1 MVFRIVVWPALNRCV
16 PDPVRHRWN
25 VAYRGSKNSDARC
38 DGCWEHNLTRM
49 RSKIFGKL
57 MLHDSTFE
65 DHLHVYPTYSNFIVW
80 WRLFLDTH
88 FFCRCNWPTSN
99 FVNSIADSPTTSRR
113 DFPKIW
119 HQFGI
124 LYKAAPRRLQLC
136 SCQKKHILCMHM
148 QYTPRESCMH
158 VHGTVYDN
166 WWCWR
171 SYACV
176 IVMFT
181 KRQFIGCSW
190 RQFPASMATFCLHMQ

>member
-1 MVFRIVVWPALNRCV
+1 MASLSGHPL
-16 PDPVRHRWN
+16 
-25 VAYRGSKNSDARC
+25 
-38 DGCWEHNLTRM
+38 
-49 RSKIFGKL
+49 
-57 MLHDSTFE
+57 
-65 DHLHVYPTYSNFIVW
+65 
-80 WRLFLDTH
+80 
-88 FFCRCNWPTSN
+88 FCRCNWPTSN

-171 SYACV
+171 SYACCDVYQKAICWMQLTPIPCKLGHFLFAYAISIPHCYLYIYIV
-176 IVMFT
+176 IMKEFHIESHARAHMLCTPLISIIYMCMCVYA
-181 KRQFIGCSW
+181 CVHV
-190 RQFPASMATFCLHMQ
+190 SML